1 MVDQLLEDPWQ
12 TTCTPGRCG
21 APVADRPDAPDG
33 PQAPGTEQAATV
45 DALVELGVPD
55 DEARDAVANGRVP
68 LVLATQA
75 LHEPVRYELRDL
87 SEASGL
93 SEEVLTAAL
102 DTVGPADGYTQS
114 DLEAAHLLAQL
125 LEVLPLDALLRIA
138 RSRSIA
144 LSAVARADMSLVR
157 DNIVLPLREAGADDL
172 AIAIALAEHAAEF
185 DRISRRLLV
194 HDYRRHVRD
203 QLRSELSTLAAQ
215 SETPAVDVCVGFVD
229 LVGYTALA
237 ARVDPYGLDELLDS
251 FEQRVV
257 EAAATD
263 DDVRIVKFLGDAA
276 MFVSP
281 DLQAL
286 VDVLLL
292 LTTEPGGSDADE
304 MPIRGGI
311 SCGEVLLREGDYYGT
326 PVNVAARLTDI
337 ARAWSLLVDEE
348 QRDKL
353 EGHYDVKRIRP
364 TRVRGLGTRRPL
376 VVRPQFEVEPVDD

>member
-1 MVDQLLEDPWQ
+1 M
-12 TTCTPGRCG
+12 
-21 APVADRPDAPDG
+21 PDDAS
-33 PQAPGTEQAATV
+33 AEQDAAATV
-45 DALVELGVPD
+45 EALIELGVPEQD
-55 DEARDAVANGRVP
+55 ARDAVVNGRVP

-75 LHEPVRYELRDL
+75 LDEPTRYELRDL

-93 SEEVLTAAL
+93 SEEVLSAAL
-102 DTVGPADGYTQS
+102 GTVGPHDGYTQS
-114 DLEAAHLLAQL
+114 DLEAAHLIAQL

-144 LSAVARADMSLVR
+144 VSSVARADMSLVR

-194 HDYRRHVRD
+194 HDYRRHIRD

-215 SETPAVDVCVGFVD
+215 SESPAVDACVGFVD

-237 ARVDPYGLDELLDS
+237 ARVDPYGLDELLDG

-257 EAAATD
+257 EAVATD
-263 DDVRIVKFLGDAA
+263 DDVTVVKFLGDAA
-276 MFVSP
+276 MFVSSE
-281 DLQAL
+281 LQPL
-286 VDVLLL
+286 IDVLLL
-292 LTTEPGGSDADE
+292 LTTEGPSRGDE
-304 MPIRGGI
+304 AMPIRGGI

-337 ARAWSLLVDEE
+337 ARPWSLLVDE
-348 QRDKL
+348 QHRDEL

-376 VVRPQFEVEPVDD
+376 VVRPQFELQPVED

>member
-1 MVDQLLEDPWQ
+1 MPDDVNSQSRDA
-12 TTCTPGRCG
+12 
-21 APVADRPDAPDG
+21 AP
-33 PQAPGTEQAATV
+33 TIE
-45 DALVELGVPD
+45 ALVELGVPEQD
-55 DEARDAVANGRVP
+55 ARDAVANGRVP
-68 LVLATQA
+68 LVLATQS
-75 LHEPVRYELRDL
+75 LDEPTRYELRDL

-93 SEEVLTAAL
+93 SEEVLAAAL
-102 DTVGPADGYTQS
+102 DTVGPTDGYTQS

-144 LSAVARADMSLVR
+144 LSAVARADMSLIR

-194 HDYRRHVRD
+194 HDYRRHIRD
-203 QLRSELSTLAAQ
+203 QLRSELSALAAQ
-215 SETPAVDVCVGFVD
+215 SESPAVDVCVGFVD

-257 EAAATD
+257 EAAAND
-263 DDVRIVKFLGDAA
+263 EDVRIVKFLGDAA
-276 MFVSP
+276 MFVSSE
-281 DLQAL
+281 LQPL

-292 LTTEPGGSDADE
+292 LTTEPERRRDNDE

-337 ARAWSLLVDEE
+337 ARPWSLLVDEE
-348 QRDKL
+348 HRDQL
-353 EGHYDVKRIRP
+353 EAHYDTRRIRP
-364 TRVRGLGTRRPL
+364 TRVRGLGMRRPV
-376 VVRPQFEVEPVDD
+376 VVRPQFEVEPV

>member
-1 MVDQLLEDPWQ
+1 MADTDGEA
-12 TTCTPGRCG
+12 TPPGDEQPAG
-21 APVADRPDAPDG
+21 AGWAADDRTG
-33 PQAPGTEQAATV
+33 PAATV
-45 DALVELGVPD
+45 DALVELGISEQD
-55 DEARDAVANGRVP
+55 AREAVDSGRVP
-68 LVLATQA
+68 LVLATEA
-75 LHEPVRYELRDL
+75 LDEPTRYDLRDL

-93 SEEVLTAAL
+93 SEEVVAA
-102 DTVGPADGYTQS
+102 TMGNIGGGEGYTQS
-114 DLEAAHLLAQL
+114 DLEAAHLFAQL

-144 LSAVARADMSLVR
+144 LSAVARADMSLIR

-194 HDYRRHVRD
+194 HDYRRHIRD

-215 SETPAVDVCVGFVD
+215 SESPAIDACVGFVD

-237 ARVDPYGLDELLDS
+237 ARVDPHGLDELLDD
-251 FEQRVV
+251 FERRVV

-263 DDVRIVKFLGDAA
+263 EDVRVVKFLGDAA
-276 MFVSP
+276 MFVAS
-281 DLQAL
+281 DLQRL

-292 LTTEPGGSDADE
+292 LTTEGADTDAQE

-326 PVNVAARLTDI
+326 PVNIAARLTDI
-337 ARAWSLLVDEE
+337 ARSWSLLVDE
-348 QRDKL
+348 QHRDRL

-364 TRVRGLGTRRPL
+364 TRVRGLGTRLPL
-376 VVRPQFEVEPVDD
+376 VVRPQFEVDPVDD